1 LAQRGRDKKID
12 EKFAGFLAFGP
23 PQYISHYSGIFIMLL
38 RTILFLAIVVPFTV
52 LYCIVPSVVLVGVVE
67 IFVFL
72 FMPIVVF
79 YGVSEARDCDCRWLG
94 YLLGVLFYPVIGAF
108 FAVAALVIIFLYPFC
123 RNKYHH
129 GVYDPFDL
137 LLSNMA
143 KTYLQF
149 VNFVLLCCK

>member
-1 LAQRGRDKKID
+1 
-12 EKFAGFLAFGP
+12 
-23 PQYISHYSGIFIMLL
+23 MLL
-38 RTILFLAIVVPFTV
+38 RTILFLAIVVPFTI
-52 LYCIVPSVVLVGVVE
+52 LYCIVPSVVLVAVVE

-79 YGVSEARDCDCRWLG
+79 YGVSEAQDCDCRWLG

-108 FAVAALVIIFLYPFC
+108 FAVAALIIIFLYPFC

-137 LLSNMA
+137 LLSNMT
-143 KTYLQF
+143 KIYLQF